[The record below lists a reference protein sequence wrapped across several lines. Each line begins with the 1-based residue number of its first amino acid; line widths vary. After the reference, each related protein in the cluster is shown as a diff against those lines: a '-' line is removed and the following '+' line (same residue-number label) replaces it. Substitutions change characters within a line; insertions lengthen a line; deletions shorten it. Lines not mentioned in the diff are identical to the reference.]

1 MADPD
6 LPASAALVVLD
17 EAHIRFPASGR
28 VIGPLSLSIA
38 PGEILAVV
46 GASGAG
52 KSSLLRLIAGLE
64 AAADGQVARRA
75 ARIGFV
81 FQAPT
86 LAPWRDALANVAL
99 PLELN
104 GAPAAT
110 ARARASEALTA
121 VGLADHGR
129 RFPHELSG
137 GMAMRVSL
145 ARALVTD
152 PDLLLLD
159 EPFAALDSAN
169 RRRLAAQIHDLW
181 LARPRA
187 VVFVTHDVEEAVHLA
202 QRLIVLDQDGRI
214 AETLDLP
221 GPVPRPEGWRATP
234 DYRLAVERAALALE
248 RTLETSG
255 GPTS

>member
-6 LPASAALVVLD
+6 LPVSAPLVVLD
-17 EAHIRFPASGR
+17 EARIRYAASGR

-64 AAADGQVARRA
+64 AVADGQVARRA

-110 ARARASEALTA
+110 ARAQAGEALAA

-169 RRRLAAQIHDLW
+169 RRRLAALVHDLW

-202 QRLIVLDQDGRI
+202 RRLVVLGHDGRI
-214 AETLDLP
+214 AESLDLP
-221 GPVPRPEGWRATP
+221 GPVPRPEGWRTTA
-234 DYRLAVERAALALE
+234 DYRLAVERAARALE
-248 RTLETSG
+248 RTLETTEG
-255 GPTS
+255 VTS